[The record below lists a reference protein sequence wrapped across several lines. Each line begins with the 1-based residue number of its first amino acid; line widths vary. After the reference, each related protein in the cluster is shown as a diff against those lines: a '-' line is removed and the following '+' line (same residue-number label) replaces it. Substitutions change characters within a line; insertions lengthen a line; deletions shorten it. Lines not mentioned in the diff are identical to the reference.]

1 METIGQ
7 AEYLSLREGA
17 KVLEADHCGDKVLR
31 LAEGTILKL
40 FRRKR
45 WLSSAMIYPYAK
57 RFVVNAK
64 ALIKRGVPVPH
75 ILRIARI
82 PSIGRDAVHYLPLA
96 GTTLRELAQAG
107 LDPAR
112 EAALKAA
119 FTRFVIDL
127 HDSGVYF
134 RSLHIGNVVC
144 TPEGKLGL
152 IDFSD
157 LRIHPWPLSRYSRA
171 RNMRRMAGIKEEADW
186 LDLDAIVAS
195 KSRAAE
201 AF

>member
-31 LAEGTILKL
+31 LADGTILKL

-107 LDPAR
+107 HDPAR

-157 LRIHPWPLSRYSRA
+157 LRIHPWPLGRYSRV
-171 RNMRRMAGIKEEADW
+171 RNMRRMAGITEEADW
-186 LDLDAIVAS
+186 LDLDAIAAGKPRVAEVS
-195 KSRAAE
+195 
-201 AF
+201 

>member
-1 METIGQ
+1 METISQ
-7 AEYLSLREGA
+7 VEYLALKEGA
-17 KVLEADHCGDKVLR
+17 KVLEADHFGDKVLR
-31 LAEGTILKL
+31 LADGTILKL

-45 WLSSAMIYPYAK
+45 LLSSATIYPYAR
-57 RFVVNAK
+57 RFVANAK
-64 ALIKRGVPVPH
+64 ALAKRGVPVPH
-75 ILRIARI
+75 ILGIARI
-82 PSIGRDAVHYLPLA
+82 PSISRDAVHYAPLA
-96 GTTLRELAQAG
+96 GATLRELAQAG

-157 LRIHPWPLSRYSRA
+157 LRIHPWPLGRYSRV

-186 LDLDAIVAS
+186 LDLDAIAAGKPRVAEVS
-195 KSRAAE
+195 
-201 AF
+201 

>member
-1 METIGQ
+1 MDRLSAVDYQ
-7 AEYLSLREGA
+7 ALRAGA
-17 KVLEADHCGDKVLR
+17 VVLEADGFGEKVLQ
-31 LAEGTILKL
+31 LADGRILKL

-45 WLSSAMIYPYAK
+45 LLSSATIYPYAR
-57 RFVVNAK
+57 RFVANAK
-64 ALIKRGVPVPH
+64 ALAKRGVPVPQ
-75 ILRIARI
+75 ILRIIRI
-82 PSIGRDAVHYLPLA
+82 SSISRDAVHYAPLA

-112 EAALKAA
+112 EAALKAV

-157 LRIHPWPLSRYSRA
+157 LRIHPWPLGRYSRV
-171 RNMRRMAGIKEEADW
+171 RNMRRMAGITEEADW
-186 LDLDAIVAS
+186 LDLDAIAAGKPRVAEVS
-195 KSRAAE
+195 
-201 AF
+201 

>member
-7 AEYLSLREGA
+7 TEYLALREGA
-17 KVLEADHCGDKVLR
+17 KVLEADHCGEKVLR
-31 LAEGTILKL
+31 LADGTILKL

-45 WLSSAMIYPYAK
+45 WLSSATIYPYAK

-64 ALIKRGVPVPH
+64 ALAKRGVPVPH

-82 PSIGRDAVHYLPLA
+82 PSISRDAVHYAPLA

-112 EAALKAA
+112 EAALKAV

-157 LRIHPWPLSRYSRA
+157 LRIHPWPLGRYSRV
-171 RNMRRMAGIKEEADW
+171 RNMRRMAGITEEADW
-186 LDLDAIVAS
+186 LDLDAIAAGQPRVAEVS
-195 KSRAAE
+195 
-201 AF
+201 